1 MSKYQKYAHILCN
14 QLCEEMKCF
23 EAKPTNETLKS
34 IKDLTKAIKNLQEIE
49 AGGAMRQIAE
59 NYGYDSDSARFDVWD
74 DYDGMPPY
82 VDDRR
87 GRDSRGRYT
96 SRRGGMRTGP
106 YNMPYDDHWPDR
118 RRDGRRGRYDDYD
131 DEPYILRQENGKPI
145 MTPYAAHDKNSIPK
159 RLTKEQ
165 YEEWMHSLV
174 NADGSSGPHFTME
187 QAKQVQDKHGMEHI
201 DKMAFWAAL
210 NASYSDLCEFFKKH
224 GINTI
229 EAYADYTLDFWFE
242 DEDAVGGGDGN
253 AEKLSAYY
261 SAVVEH

>member
-131 DEPYILRQENGKPI
+131 DEPYILRQEDGKPI
-145 MTPYAAHDKNSIPK
+145 RQPLMARHDGEHPMKLSDEAYKDWMKHIENFDGSTGAK
-159 RLTKEQ
+159 WTKE
-165 YEEWMHSLV
+165 ETNNVAKHIGV
-174 NADGSSGPHFTME
+174 DFNGFTE
-187 QAKQVQDKHGMEHI
+187 SD
-201 DKMAFWAAL
+201 FCAAMNML
-210 NASYSDLCEFFKKH
+210 YSDYGE
-224 GINTI
+224 
-229 EAYADYTLDFWFE
+229 TLEHYGVGKPEVYGCLARDFLVDDDFQ
-242 DEDAVGGGDGN
+242 GN
-253 AEKLSAYY
+253 GTEKLALYY
-261 SAVVEH
+261 YEIVKH